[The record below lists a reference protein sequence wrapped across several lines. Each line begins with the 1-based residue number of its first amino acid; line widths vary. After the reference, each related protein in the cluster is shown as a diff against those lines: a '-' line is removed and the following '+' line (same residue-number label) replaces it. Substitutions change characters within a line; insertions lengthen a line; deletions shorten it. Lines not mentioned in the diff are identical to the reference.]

1 MKMSKVLMTGA
12 IGLVSLG
19 LAACGGGGSSS
30 GSGSADAGSGATKVF
45 KLAFNQTDQHPQYA
59 AGVELGKRL
68 EEVTDGRYSVKVYPN
83 EQLGGQA
90 DVIQNLS
97 NGTVEL
103 MWVGG
108 PVLEGFNKDFVVFNL
123 PYVFDSVDAQ
133 FAVLSDQEALEPLF
147 TSIEDSKQITVL
159 AGVNAGV
166 RNVYNSKH
174 AVRTPEDL
182 NGLKIRVQQS
192 DSQVRMIELMG
203 AVASPMNNGETYSAM
218 QTGVLDG
225 AENNEVTWDALKHS
239 EVAKYYSYTRH
250 LIIPDYL
257 LMSTKALDAMS
268 PEDQAALMELLPEIQ
283 KIAND
288 GFAAFTQES
297 IDHATSI
304 GAQFNDDVD
313 VAAFKARVQPLVD
326 ESVNE
331 NDVRKGLYDLIQQ
344 ANAANPAK

>member
-133 FAVLSDQEALEPLF
+133 LAVLSDQEALDPLF

>member
-133 FAVLSDQEALEPLF
+133 LAVLSDQEALDPLF

-268 PEDQAALMELLPEIQ
+268 QEDQAALMELLPEIQ

>member
-1 MKMSKVLMTGA
+1 MKMSKLLLTGA
-12 IGLVSLG
+12 IGLVTLG
-19 LAACGGGGSSS
+19 LAACGGGSSS
-30 GSGSADAGSGATKVF
+30 GGSSAGSGETKVF

-68 EEVTDGRYSVKVYPN
+68 EEVTEGRYSVKVYPN

-133 FAVLSDQEALEPLF
+133 LAVLSQYEALDPLY
-147 TSIEDSKQITVL
+147 TSIEENKQITVL

-182 NGLKIRVQQS
+182 NGLKIRVS
-192 DSQVRMIELMG
+192 
-203 AVASPMNNGETYSAM
+203 SP
-218 QTGVLDG
+218 
-225 AENNEVTWDALKHS
+225 
-239 EVAKYYSYTRH
+239 
-250 LIIPDYL
+250 IPRC
-257 LMSTKALDAMS
+257 A
-268 PEDQAALMELLPEIQ
+268 
-283 KIAND
+283 
-288 GFAAFTQES
+288 
-297 IDHATSI
+297 
-304 GAQFNDDVD
+304 
-313 VAAFKARVQPLVD
+313 
-326 ESVNE
+326 
-331 NDVRKGLYDLIQQ
+331 
-344 ANAANPAK
+344 

>member
-1 MKMSKVLMTGA
+1 MKLSKVFITGA
-12 IGLVSLG
+12 AGLVALS
-19 LAACGGGGSSS
+19 LAACGGGSSS
-30 GSGSADAGSGATKVF
+30 GDASGDAGSADQKVF
-45 KLAFNQTDQHPQYA
+45 KLAFNQTEQHPQYA
-59 AGVELGKRL
+59 AGVELGKKL
-68 EEVTDGRYSVKVYPN
+68 EEATDGRYSVQVYPN

-97 NGTVEL
+97 DGTVEL

-108 PVLEGFNKDFVVFNL
+108 PVLESFNKDFVVFNL
-123 PYVFDSVDAQ
+123 PYVFDSTAAQ
-133 FAVLSDQEALEPLF
+133 LDVLSDQEALEPLF
-147 TSIEDSKQITVL
+147 TSIEDSQSITVL

-166 RNVYNSKH
+166 RNVYNAEKPI
-174 AVRTPEDL
+174 RTPEDL
-182 NGLKIRVQQS
+182 SGMKIRVQQS

-203 AVASPMNNGETYSAM
+203 AVASPMNNGETYSAL

-257 LMSTKALDAMS
+257 LMSTKALDEMS
-268 PEDQAALMELLPEIQ
+268 EEDRQALMDLLPEIQ
-283 KIAND
+283 KVAND
-288 GFAAFTQES
+288 GFAAFTQAS

-313 VAAFKARVQPLVD
+313 IAAFKERVQPLVD

-331 NDVRKGLYDLIQQ
+331 NDVRKTLYERVQE
-344 ANAANPAK
+344 ANAANPAS